1 MTGKPW
7 VVSFTEITA
16 AGAVLLFQAHCPG
29 CGWESGATPDPQLAK
44 GRLLKHPPHHEE
56 EGNE

>member
-7 VVSFTEITA
+7 VVSYQTA
-16 AGAVLLFQAHCPG
+16 AGLVFQAHCPG

-56 EGNE
+56 GNE